1 MRYCLLYYG
10 LISLAVTMFSVQFFC
25 NQQYEREC
33 KSGLSSSM
41 MFIFG
46 GAVAG
51 LVVLLAVNGFK
62 WEFTP
67 FTLFMASLAAID
79 GMIFNFCSLKAL
91 GKINL
96 SLYSLFSMLG
106 GMVLPFCLGVFF
118 FDEQFTLGKAICLVA
133 VIIALTLSVEKGE
146 SKGGLIYYIGV
157 FVFNGLSGVIA
168 KFFQASDLPK
178 TSEAAYS
185 VWTAVMTALFSGVIL
200 LCAVRK
206 SPIKLN
212 VKAVVS
218 MAGNGILNRVANFL
232 LLLSLAYLPASV
244 QYPMITGGVMI
255 VSTII
260 GYFTPN
266 KPKTREW
273 ISLALS
279 FAGIMALVLI

>member
-1 MRYCLLYYG
+1 MYYAMVMAAVVMFG
-10 LISLAVTMFSVQFFC
+10 LQFFC

-33 KSGLSSSM
+33 KSGLSASM

-67 FTLFMASLAAID
+67 FTVLMASLAALD
-79 GMIFNFCSLKAL
+79 GMAFSFCSLKAL

-118 FDEQFTLGKAICLVA
+118 FDEQFTFGKALCLVA
-133 VIIALTLSVEKGE
+133 VIAALFLSVEKGE
-146 SKGGLIYYIGV
+146 GKGGTVYYIGV
-157 FVFNGLSGVIA
+157 FVFNGLSGVIS
-168 KFFQASDLPK
+168 KFFQASELPK

-185 VWTAVMTALFSGVIL
+185 VWTAVMTALISGVIL
-200 LCAVRK
+200 IFVWKK
-206 SPIKLN
+206 SPLKLN
-212 VKAVVS
+212 AKALVS

-255 VSTII
+255 VSTLL

>member
-1 MRYCLLYYG
+1 MVMAAVVMFG
-10 LISLAVTMFSVQFFC
+10 LQFFC

-33 KSGLSSSM
+33 KSGLSASM

-67 FTLFMASLAAID
+67 FTVLMASLAALD
-79 GMIFNFCSLKAL
+79 GMAFSFCSLKAL

-118 FDEQFTLGKAICLVA
+118 FDEQFTFGKAICLVA
-133 VIIALTLSVEKGE
+133 VIAALFLSVEKGE
-146 SKGGLIYYIGV
+146 GKGGTVYYIGV
-157 FVFNGLSGVIA
+157 FVFNGLSGVIS
-168 KFFQASDLPK
+168 KFFQASELPK

-185 VWTAVMTALFSGVIL
+185 VWTAVMTALISGVIL
-200 LCAVRK
+200 IFVWKK
-206 SPIKLN
+206 SPLKLN
-212 VKAVVS
+212 AKALVS

-255 VSTII
+255 VSTLL

-279 FAGIMALVLI
+279 FAGIMALVLL

>member
-1 MRYCLLYYG
+1 MYYAMVMAAVVMFG
-10 LISLAVTMFSVQFFC
+10 LQFFC

-33 KSGLSSSM
+33 KSGLSASM

-67 FTLFMASLAAID
+67 FTVLMASLAALD
-79 GMIFNFCSLKAL
+79 GMAFSFCSLKAL

-118 FDEQFTLGKAICLVA
+118 FDEQFTVGKAICLVA
-133 VIIALTLSVEKGE
+133 VIAALLMSVEKGTA
-146 SKGGLIYYIGV
+146 KGGTVYYIGV
-157 FVFNGLSGVIA
+157 FVFNGLSGVIS
-168 KFFQASDLPK
+168 KFFQASELPK

-185 VWTAVMTALFSGVIL
+185 VWTAVMTALISGVIL
-200 LCAVRK
+200 AFVWKK
-206 SPIKLN
+206 SPLKLN
-212 VKAVVS
+212 AKAVVS

-232 LLLSLAYLPASV
+232 LLLSLSYLPASV

-255 VSTII
+255 VSTLL
-260 GYFTPN
+260 GYFSPN
-266 KPKTREW
+266 KPKAREW
-273 ISLALS
+273 IALALS
-279 FAGIMALVLI
+279 FAGIMALVLL

>member
-1 MRYCLLYYG
+1 MAAVVMFG
-10 LISLAVTMFSVQFFC
+10 LQFFC

-33 KSGLSSSM
+33 KSGLSASM

-67 FTLFMASLAAID
+67 FTVLMASLAALD
-79 GMIFNFCSLKAL
+79 GMAFSFCSLKAL

-118 FDEQFTLGKAICLVA
+118 FDEQFTFGKAICLVA
-133 VIIALTLSVEKGE
+133 VIAALFLSVEKGE
-146 SKGGLIYYIGV
+146 GKGGTVYYIGV
-157 FVFNGLSGVIA
+157 FVFNGLSGVIS

-185 VWTAVMTALFSGVIL
+185 VWTAVMTALISGVIL
-200 LCAVRK
+200 IFVWKK
-206 SPIKLN
+206 SPLKLN
-212 VKAVVS
+212 AKALVS

-255 VSTII
+255 VSTLL
-260 GYFTPN
+260 GYFTTN

-279 FAGIMALVLI
+279 FAGIMALVLL

>member
-1 MRYCLLYYG
+1 MYYAMVMAAVVMFG
-10 LISLAVTMFSVQFFC
+10 LQFFC

-33 KSGLSSSM
+33 KSGLSASM

-67 FTLFMASLAAID
+67 FTVLMASLAALD
-79 GMIFNFCSLKAL
+79 GMAFSFCSLKAL

-118 FDEQFTLGKAICLVA
+118 FDEQFTVGKAICLVA
-133 VIIALTLSVEKGE
+133 VIAALLMSVEKGTA
-146 SKGGLIYYIGV
+146 KGGTVYYIGV
-157 FVFNGLSGVIA
+157 FVFNGLSGVIS
-168 KFFQASDLPK
+168 KFFQASELPK

-185 VWTAVMTALFSGVIL
+185 VWTAVMTALISGVIL
-200 LCAVRK
+200 AFVWKK
-206 SPIKLN
+206 SPLKLN
-212 VKAVVS
+212 AKAVVS

-255 VSTII
+255 VSTLL
-260 GYFTPN
+260 GYFSPN
-266 KPKTREW
+266 KPKAREW

>member
-1 MRYCLLYYG
+1 MAAVVMFG
-10 LISLAVTMFSVQFFC
+10 LQFFC

-33 KSGLSSSM
+33 KSGLSASM

-67 FTLFMASLAAID
+67 FTVLMASLAALD
-79 GMIFNFCSLKAL
+79 GMAFSFCSLKAL

-118 FDEQFTLGKAICLVA
+118 FDEQFTFGKAICLVA
-133 VIIALTLSVEKGE
+133 VIAALFLSVEKGE
-146 SKGGLIYYIGV
+146 GKGGTVYYIGV
-157 FVFNGLSGVIA
+157 FVFNGLSGVIS
-168 KFFQASDLPK
+168 KFFQASELPK

-185 VWTAVMTALFSGVIL
+185 VWTAVMTALISGVIL
-200 LCAVRK
+200 IFVWRK
-206 SPIKLN
+206 SPLKLN
-212 VKAVVS
+212 AKALVS

-255 VSTII
+255 VSTLL

-279 FAGIMALVLI
+279 FAGIMALVLL

>member
-1 MRYCLLYYG
+1 MVMTAVVMFG
-10 LISLAVTMFSVQFFC
+10 LQFFC

-33 KSGLSSSM
+33 KSSLSSSM

-67 FTLFMASLAAID
+67 FTVFMASLAALD
-79 GMIFNFCSLKAL
+79 GMAFSFCSMKAL

-118 FDEQFTLGKAICLVA
+118 FDEKFTLGKVICLVTVA
-133 VIIALTLSVEKGE
+133 VALSLSVERGTD
-146 SKGGLIYYIGV
+146 KGGTVYYIGV

-168 KFFQASDLPK
+168 KLFQSGNYPK

-185 VWTAVMTALFSGVIL
+185 VWTAVVTAVLSGIIL
-200 LCAVRK
+200 LFALRK
-206 SPIKLN
+206 EKLKLSP
-212 VKAVVS
+212 KAVLMMS
-218 MAGNGILNRVANFL
+218 GNGILNRVANFL

-255 VSTII
+255 VSTLL

-266 KPKTREW
+266 KPKAREW

-279 FAGIMALVLI
+279 FAGIMALVLL

>member
-1 MRYCLLYYG
+1 MFG
-10 LISLAVTMFSVQFFC
+10 LQFFC

-33 KSGLSSSM
+33 KSSFTSSM

-46 GAVAG
+46 GALAG
-51 LVVLLAVNGFK
+51 LVVLLAVNGMK

-67 FTLFMASLAAID
+67 FTVIMAALAALD
-79 GMIFNFCSLKAL
+79 GMAFSFCSMKAL

-118 FDEQFTLGKAICLVA
+118 FDEKFTPGKAICLVL
-133 VIIALTLSVEKGE
+133 VIVALTLSVEKGK
-146 SKGGLIYYIGV
+146 SKGGTIYYIGV
-157 FVFNGLSGVIA
+157 FVFNGLSGVIS
-168 KFFQASDLPK
+168 KFFQASDFAK

-185 VWTAVMTALFSGVIL
+185 VWTAVVTALISGIAL
-200 LCAVRK
+200 LISFRQ
-206 SPIKLN
+206 SPMKLSL
-212 VKAVVS
+212 KAVFWMS
-218 MAGNGILNRVANFL
+218 GNGILNRVANFL

-255 VSTII
+255 ASSLL

-266 KPKTREW
+266 KPKLKEW
-273 ISLALS
+273 ISVALS
-279 FAGIMALVLI
+279 FAGIMAMVLL

>member
-1 MRYCLLYYG
+1 MVMAAVVMFG
-10 LISLAVTMFSVQFFC
+10 LQFFC

-33 KSGLSSSM
+33 KSGLCASM

-51 LVVLLAVNGFK
+51 LVVLLAVNGFQ

-67 FTLFMASLAAID
+67 FTLFMASLAAFD
-79 GMIFNFCSLKAL
+79 GMAFNFCSMKAL

-118 FDEQFTLGKAICLVA
+118 FDEQFTLGKTVCLVA
-133 VIIALTLSVEKGE
+133 VIAALFLSVEKGE
-146 SKGGLIYYIGV
+146 SKGGIVYYIGV
-157 FVFNGLSGVIA
+157 FVFNGLSGVIS

-185 VWTAVMTALFSGVIL
+185 VWTAVVTAVLSG
-200 LCAVRK
+200 AVLVFALRK
-206 SPIKLN
+206 EKLKLSR
-212 VKAVVS
+212 KAVLMMS
-218 MAGNGILNRVANFL
+218 GNGILNRVANFL

-255 VSTII
+255 VSTLLS
-260 GYFTPN
+260 YFTPN
-266 KPKTREW
+266 KPKIREW
-273 ISLALS
+273 VSLALS
-279 FAGIMALVLI
+279 FAGIMALVLL

>member
-1 MRYCLLYYG
+1 MVMAAVVMFG
-10 LISLAVTMFSVQFFC
+10 LQFFC

-33 KSGLSSSM
+33 KSGLSASM

-67 FTLFMASLAAID
+67 FTVLMASLAALD
-79 GMIFNFCSLKAL
+79 GMAFSFCSLKAL

-118 FDEQFTLGKAICLVA
+118 FDEQFTFGKAICLVA
-133 VIIALTLSVEKGE
+133 VIAALFLSVEKGE
-146 SKGGLIYYIGV
+146 GKGGTVYYIGV
-157 FVFNGLSGVIA
+157 FVFNGLSGVIS
-168 KFFQASDLPK
+168 KFFQASELPK

-185 VWTAVMTALFSGVIL
+185 VWTAVMTALISGVIL
-200 LCAVRK
+200 IFVLKK
-206 SPIKLN
+206 SPLKLN
-212 VKAVVS
+212 AKALIS

-255 VSTII
+255 VSTLL

-279 FAGIMALVLI
+279 FAGIMALVLL

>member
-1 MRYCLLYYG
+1 MYYTMVIAAVVMFG
-10 LISLAVTMFSVQFFC
+10 LQFFC

-33 KSGLSSSM
+33 KSSFTSSM

-51 LVVLLAVNGFK
+51 LVVLFIVNGFK

-67 FTLFMASLAAID
+67 FTLIMATLAALD
-79 GMIFNFCSLKAL
+79 GMAFSFCSMKAL

-118 FDEQFTLGKAICLVA
+118 FNETFTLGKAICLVL
-133 VIIALTLSVEKGE
+133 VIIALTLSVEKGKT
-146 SKGGLIYYIGV
+146 KGGTIYYVGV

-168 KFFQASDLPK
+168 KFFQSGDFPK

-185 VWTAVMTALFSGVIL
+185 VWTATVTALLSGIFLIL
-200 LCAVRK
+200 SYRK
-206 SPIKLN
+206 SPMKLSF
-212 VKAVVS
+212 KAVFWMS
-218 MAGNGILNRVANFL
+218 GNGILNRVANFL

-255 VSTII
+255 ISSLLS
-260 GYFTPN
+260 YFTPN
-266 KPKTREW
+266 KPKVKEW
-273 ISLALS
+273 ISVALS
-279 FAGIMALVLI
+279 FAGIMIMVLVG

>member
-1 MRYCLLYYG
+1 MLYYAMVMAAVVMFG
-10 LISLAVTMFSVQFFC
+10 LQFFC

-33 KSGLSSSM
+33 KSGLSASM

-67 FTLFMASLAAID
+67 FTVLMASLAALD
-79 GMIFNFCSLKAL
+79 GMAFSFCSLKAL

-118 FDEQFTLGKAICLVA
+118 FDEQFTFGKAICLVA
-133 VIIALTLSVEKGE
+133 VIAALFLSVEKGE
-146 SKGGLIYYIGV
+146 GKGGTVYYIGV
-157 FVFNGLSGVIA
+157 FVFNGLSGVIS
-168 KFFQASDLPK
+168 KFFQASELPK

-185 VWTAVMTALFSGVIL
+185 VWTAVMTALISGVIL
-200 LCAVRK
+200 IFVWKK
-206 SPIKLN
+206 SPLKLN
-212 VKAVVS
+212 AKALVS

-255 VSTII
+255 ISTLL

-279 FAGIMALVLI
+279 FAGIMALVLL

>member
-1 MRYCLLYYG
+1 MVIAAVVMFG
-10 LISLAVTMFSVQFFC
+10 LQFFC

-51 LVVLLAVNGFK
+51 LVVLLAVNGFR

-79 GMIFNFCSLKAL
+79 GMVFNFCSLKAL

-200 LCAVRK
+200 LFAVRK

-212 VKAVVS
+212 AKAVVS

-266 KPKTREW
+266 KPKAREW

>member
-1 MRYCLLYYG
+1 MAAVVMFG
-10 LISLAVTMFSVQFFC
+10 LQFFC

-33 KSGLSSSM
+33 KSGLSASM

-67 FTLFMASLAAID
+67 FTVLMASLAALD
-79 GMIFNFCSLKAL
+79 GMAFSFCSLKAL

-118 FDEQFTLGKAICLVA
+118 FDEQFTFGKAICLVA
-133 VIIALTLSVEKGE
+133 VIAALFLSVEKGE
-146 SKGGLIYYIGV
+146 GKGGTVYYIGV
-157 FVFNGLSGVIA
+157 FVFNGLSGVIS
-168 KFFQASDLPK
+168 KFFQASELPK

-185 VWTAVMTALFSGVIL
+185 VWTAVMTALISGVIL
-200 LCAVRK
+200 IFVLKK
-206 SPIKLN
+206 SPLKLN
-212 VKAVVS
+212 AKALIS

-255 VSTII
+255 VSTLL

-266 KPKTREW
+266 KPKMREW

-279 FAGIMALVLI
+279 FAGIMALVLL

>member
-1 MRYCLLYYG
+1 MLYYAMVMAAVVMFG
-10 LISLAVTMFSVQFFC
+10 LQFFC

-33 KSGLSSSM
+33 KSGLSASM

-67 FTLFMASLAAID
+67 FTVLMASLAALD
-79 GMIFNFCSLKAL
+79 GMAFSFCSLKAL

-118 FDEQFTLGKAICLVA
+118 FDEQFTFGKAICLVA
-133 VIIALTLSVEKGE
+133 VIAALFLSVEKGE
-146 SKGGLIYYIGV
+146 GKGGTVYYIGV
-157 FVFNGLSGVIA
+157 FVFNGLSGVIS
-168 KFFQASDLPK
+168 KFFQASELPK

-185 VWTAVMTALFSGVIL
+185 VWTAVMTALISGVIL
-200 LCAVRK
+200 IFVWKK
-206 SPIKLN
+206 SPLKLN
-212 VKAVVS
+212 AKALVS

-255 VSTII
+255 VSTLL

>member
-1 MRYCLLYYG
+1 MLYYAMVMAAVVMFG
-10 LISLAVTMFSVQFFC
+10 LQFFC

-33 KSGLSSSM
+33 KSGLSASM

-51 LVVLLAVNGFK
+51 LVILLAVNGFK

-67 FTLFMASLAAID
+67 FTVLMASLAALD
-79 GMIFNFCSLKAL
+79 GMAFSFCSLKAL

-118 FDEQFTLGKAICLVA
+118 FDEQFTFGKAICLVA
-133 VIIALTLSVEKGE
+133 VIAALFLSVEKGE
-146 SKGGLIYYIGV
+146 GKGGTVYYIGV
-157 FVFNGLSGVIA
+157 FVFNGLSGVIS
-168 KFFQASDLPK
+168 KFFQASELPK

-185 VWTAVMTALFSGVIL
+185 VWTAVMTALISGVIL
-200 LCAVRK
+200 IFVWKK
-206 SPIKLN
+206 SPLKLN
-212 VKAVVS
+212 AKALVS

-255 VSTII
+255 VSTLL
-260 GYFTPN
+260 GYFTTN

-279 FAGIMALVLI
+279 FAGIMALVLL

>member
-1 MRYCLLYYG
+1 MYYAMVMAAVVMFG
-10 LISLAVTMFSVQFFC
+10 LQFFC

-33 KSGLSSSM
+33 KSGLSASM

-67 FTLFMASLAAID
+67 FTVLMASLAALD
-79 GMIFNFCSLKAL
+79 GMAFSFCSLKAL

-118 FDEQFTLGKAICLVA
+118 FDEQFTVGKAICLVA
-133 VIIALTLSVEKGE
+133 VIAALLMSVEKGTA
-146 SKGGLIYYIGV
+146 KGGTVYYIGV
-157 FVFNGLSGVIA
+157 FVFNGLSGVIS
-168 KFFQASDLPK
+168 KFFQASELPK

-185 VWTAVMTALFSGVIL
+185 VWTAVMTALISGVIL
-200 LCAVRK
+200 AFVWKK
-206 SPIKLN
+206 SPLKLN
-212 VKAVVS
+212 AKAVVS

-232 LLLSLAYLPASV
+232 LLLSLSYLPASV

-255 VSTII
+255 VSTLL
-260 GYFTPN
+260 GYFSPN
-266 KPKTREW
+266 KPKAREW
-273 ISLALS
+273 IALALS

>member
-1 MRYCLLYYG
+1 MLYYAMVMAAVVMFG
-10 LISLAVTMFSVQFFC
+10 LQFFC

-33 KSGLSSSM
+33 KSGLSASM

-67 FTLFMASLAAID
+67 FTVLMASLAALD
-79 GMIFNFCSLKAL
+79 GMAFSFCSLKAL

-118 FDEQFTLGKAICLVA
+118 FDEQFTFGKAICLVA
-133 VIIALTLSVEKGE
+133 VIAALFLSVEKGE
-146 SKGGLIYYIGV
+146 GKGGTAYYIGV
-157 FVFNGLSGVIA
+157 FVFNGLSGVIS
-168 KFFQASDLPK
+168 KFFQASELPK

-185 VWTAVMTALFSGVIL
+185 VWTAVMTALISGVIL
-200 LCAVRK
+200 IFVWKK
-206 SPIKLN
+206 SPLKLN
-212 VKAVVS
+212 AKALVS

-255 VSTII
+255 VSTLL

-279 FAGIMALVLI
+279 FAGIMALVLL

>member
-1 MRYCLLYYG
+1 MYYAMVMAAVVMFG
-10 LISLAVTMFSVQFFC
+10 LQFFC

-33 KSGLSSSM
+33 KSGLSASM

-67 FTLFMASLAAID
+67 FTVLMASLAALD
-79 GMIFNFCSLKAL
+79 GMAFSFCSLKAL

-133 VIIALTLSVEKGE
+133 VIAALLMSVEKGTA
-146 SKGGLIYYIGV
+146 KGGTVYYIGV
-157 FVFNGLSGVIA
+157 FVFNGLSGVIS
-168 KFFQASDLPK
+168 KFFQASELPK

-185 VWTAVMTALFSGVIL
+185 VWTAVMTALISGLIL
-200 LCAVRK
+200 IFVWKK
-206 SPIKLN
+206 SPLKLN
-212 VKAVVS
+212 AKALVS

-255 VSTII
+255 VSTLL
-260 GYFTPN
+260 GYFSPN
-266 KPKTREW
+266 KPKAREW
-273 ISLALS
+273 IALALS
-279 FAGIMALVLI
+279 FAGIMALVLL

>member
-1 MRYCLLYYG
+1 MYYAMVMAAVVMFG
-10 LISLAVTMFSVQFFC
+10 LQFFC

-51 LVVLLAVNGFK
+51 LVVLLAVNGFR

-67 FTLFMASLAAID
+67 FTLFMASLAAVD
-79 GMIFNFCSLKAL
+79 GMVFNFCSLKAL

-200 LCAVRK
+200 LFAVRK

-212 VKAVVS
+212 AKAVVS

-266 KPKTREW
+266 KPKAREW

>member
-1 MRYCLLYYG
+1 MYYTMVMAAVVMFG
-10 LISLAVTMFSVQFFC
+10 LQFFC

-67 FTLFMASLAAID
+67 FTLFMASFAAID

-106 GMVLPFCLGVFF
+106 GMVLPFCLGIFF
-118 FDEQFTLGKAICLVA
+118 FDEQFTLGKTICLVA
-133 VIIALTLSVEKGE
+133 VVIALTLSVEKGN
-146 SKGGLIYYIGV
+146 SKGGTIYYIGV

-168 KFFQASDLPK
+168 KFFQASDLAK

-200 LCAVRK
+200 LFTVKK

-255 VSTII
+255 VSTLLS
-260 GYFTPN
+260 YFTPN
-266 KPKTREW
+266 KPKVREW
-273 ISLALS
+273 VSLALS

>member
-1 MRYCLLYYG
+1 MVMAAVVMFG
-10 LISLAVTMFSVQFFC
+10 LQFFC

-33 KSGLSSSM
+33 KSGLSASM

-67 FTLFMASLAAID
+67 FTLIMASLAALD
-79 GMIFNFCSLKAL
+79 GMAFSFCSLKAL

-118 FDEQFTLGKAICLVA
+118 FDEQFTVGKAICLVA
-133 VIIALTLSVEKGE
+133 VIAALLMSVEKGTA
-146 SKGGLIYYIGV
+146 KGGTVYYIGV
-157 FVFNGLSGVIA
+157 FVFNGLSGVIS
-168 KFFQASDLPK
+168 KFFQASELPK

-185 VWTAVMTALFSGVIL
+185 VWTAVMTALISGVIL
-200 LCAVRK
+200 AFVWKK
-206 SPIKLN
+206 SPLKLN
-212 VKAVVS
+212 AKAVVS

-255 VSTII
+255 VSTLL
-260 GYFTPN
+260 GYFSPN
-266 KPKTREW
+266 KPKVREW
-273 ISLALS
+273 IALALS
-279 FAGIMALVLI
+279 FAGIMALVLL

>member
-1 MRYCLLYYG
+1 MFG
-10 LISLAVTMFSVQFFC
+10 LQFFC

-33 KSGLSSSM
+33 KSGLSASM

-67 FTLFMASLAAID
+67 FTVLMASLAALD
-79 GMIFNFCSLKAL
+79 GMAFSFCSLKAL

-118 FDEQFTLGKAICLVA
+118 FDEQFTFGKALCLVA
-133 VIIALTLSVEKGE
+133 VIAALFLSVEKGE
-146 SKGGLIYYIGV
+146 GKGGTVYYIGV
-157 FVFNGLSGVIA
+157 FVFNGLSGVIS
-168 KFFQASDLPK
+168 KFFQASELPK

-185 VWTAVMTALFSGVIL
+185 VWTAVMTALISGVIL
-200 LCAVRK
+200 IFVWKK
-206 SPIKLN
+206 SPLKLN
-212 VKAVVS
+212 AKALVS

-255 VSTII
+255 VSTLL

>member
-1 MRYCLLYYG
+1 MVMAAVVMFG
-10 LISLAVTMFSVQFFC
+10 LQFFC

-33 KSGLSSSM
+33 KSGLSASM

-67 FTLFMASLAAID
+67 FTVLMASLAALD
-79 GMIFNFCSLKAL
+79 GMAFSFCSLKAL

-118 FDEQFTLGKAICLVA
+118 FDEQFTFGKAICLVA
-133 VIIALTLSVEKGE
+133 VIAALFLSVEKGE
-146 SKGGLIYYIGV
+146 GKGGTVYYIGV
-157 FVFNGLSGVIA
+157 FVFNGLSGVIS

-185 VWTAVMTALFSGVIL
+185 VWTAVMTALISGVIL
-200 LCAVRK
+200 IFVWKK
-206 SPIKLN
+206 SPLKLN
-212 VKAVVS
+212 AKALVS

-255 VSTII
+255 VSTLL

-266 KPKTREW
+266 KPKMREW

>member
-1 MRYCLLYYG
+1 MFG
-10 LISLAVTMFSVQFFC
+10 LQFFC

-33 KSGLSSSM
+33 KSSFTSSM

-51 LVVLLAVNGFK
+51 LAVLFIVNGFK

-67 FTLFMASLAAID
+67 FTLFMATLAALD
-79 GMIFNFCSLKAL
+79 GMGFSLCSMKAL

-106 GMVLPFCLGVFF
+106 GMVLPFCLGIFF

-133 VIIALTLSVEKGE
+133 VVIALTLSVEKGD
-146 SKGGLIYYIGV
+146 SKGGMIYYIGV

-168 KFFQASDLPK
+168 KFFQSGDFAK

-185 VWTAVMTALFSGVIL
+185 VWTAAVTATLSGIL
-200 LCAVRK
+200 LLISFRK
-206 SPIKLN
+206 SPMKLTMKS
-212 VKAVVS
+212 VFWMS
-218 MAGNGILNRVANFL
+218 GNGILNRVANFL

-255 VSTII
+255 VSTLLS
-260 GYFTPN
+260 YFTPN
-266 KPKTREW
+266 KPKLKEW
-273 ISLALS
+273 ISVALS
-279 FAGIMALVLI
+279 FAGIMIMVLVG